1 MLPQYP
7 LRAVAWRLRLKRQK
21 TSFVNPSMALPATLP
36 SDIVGNIM
44 REDDLIVEPIEI
56 ADGYAS
62 VPDKPGLGVELDE
75 AAVAKYSVD

>member
-1 MLPQYP
+1 
-7 LRAVAWRLRLKRQK
+7 
-21 TSFVNPSMALPATLP
+21 
-36 SDIVGNIM
+36 M

-75 AAVAKYSVD
+75 AAVAKYCVD